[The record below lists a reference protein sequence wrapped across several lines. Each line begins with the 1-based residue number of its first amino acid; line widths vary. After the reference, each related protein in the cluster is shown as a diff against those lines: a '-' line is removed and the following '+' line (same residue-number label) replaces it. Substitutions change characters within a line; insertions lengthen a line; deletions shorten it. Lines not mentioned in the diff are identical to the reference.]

1 MLGGD
6 SSVCCSSILAQ
17 LQKFRKMHV
26 IWIGAHPDIN
36 TFTSSISGN
45 KHGTTLSVCTG
56 IEKVHWAS
64 RLGLRML
71 PFDRL
76 VYSGVRKMD
85 TFETEVIRKNGI
97 KTLTP
102 SEIIDFIR

>member
-1 MLGGD
+1 
-6 SSVCCSSILAQ
+6 
-17 LQKFRKMHV
+17 MHV

-64 RLGLRML
+64 RLGLKML

-76 VYSGVRKMD
+76 IYTGVRKID
-85 TFETEVIRKNGI
+85 NFETEIIRKNQI
-97 KTLTP
+97 KSLTP
-102 SEIIDFIR
+102 SQIIDYIR

>member
-1 MLGGD
+1 M
-6 SSVCCSSILAQ
+6 
-17 LQKFRKMHV
+17 

-36 TFTSSISGN
+36 TFSSSISGN

-64 RLGLRML
+64 RLGLKML

-85 TFETEVIRKNGI
+85 SFETEIIRKNEI
-97 KTLTP
+97 KILSP
-102 SEIIDFIR
+102 SEIVDFIR

>member
-1 MLGGD
+1 
-6 SSVCCSSILAQ
+6 
-17 LQKFRKMHV
+17 MHV

-36 TFTSSISGN
+36 TIDSSLSGN

-64 RLGLRML
+64 RLGLTML

-76 VYSGVRKMD
+76 VYAGVRKID
-85 TFETEVIRKNGI
+85 SFETEIMEKN
-97 KTLTP
+97 
-102 SEIIDFIR
+102 